1 MCRKQNRGQRP
12 PHITCH
18 GRDTS
23 GQHSDHPSDEVCGWG
38 NQVWSHCFGTERRTP
53 PRGATGRGRDKV
65 GGWGTRRP
73 DVSGNELPM
82 TQEWRGPGQIS
93 CGDTQRAVVGS
104 GLVFGRDGTG
114 VKGRRP
120 GGRTPRMGALRQAY
134 TTPHTL
140 SEDATR
146 NHWRVGY
153 QINRESP
160 NTKMV
165 RRSGNVAVSGPL
177 AESGHRVHNMT
188 FRPALLVTW

>member
-1 MCRKQNRGQRP
+1 
-12 PHITCH
+12 
-18 GRDTS
+18 
-23 GQHSDHPSDEVCGWG
+23 
-38 NQVWSHCFGTERRTP
+38 
-53 PRGATGRGRDKV
+53 
-65 GGWGTRRP
+65 
-73 DVSGNELPM
+73 
-82 TQEWRGPGQIS
+82 
-93 CGDTQRAVVGS
+93 
-104 GLVFGRDGTG
+104 
-114 VKGRRP
+114 
-120 GGRTPRMGALRQAY
+120 MGARRQAY

-146 NHWRVGY
+146 NHWRVGH